1 MYIYVGNHRA
11 IVMKKLPCISAG
23 SADLFFS
30 FSFLYFSHTTLEH
43 EVACLDITP
52 TCKDFFEVYVDSL
65 NLLVYGFLTRATG
78 FWKLN
83 YQH

>member
-11 IVMKKLPCISAG
+11 VVMKKLPCISAG

-52 TCKDFFEVYVDSL
+52 TCKDFFKVYVDRL

>member
-1 MYIYVGNHRA
+1 MYVGNHRA

-23 SADLFFS
+23 SADLFF
-30 FSFLYFSHTTLEH
+30 FFLSFSHTTLEH

-78 FWKLN
+78 FWKSN

>member
-1 MYIYVGNHRA
+1 MYVGNHGA

-30 FSFLYFSHTTLEH
+30 FSHTTLEH

-52 TCKDFFEVYVDSL
+52 TCKDFLKVYVDSL
-65 NLLVYGFLTRATG
+65 N
-78 FWKLN
+78 
-83 YQH
+83 

>member
-1 MYIYVGNHRA
+1 MYVGNHRA

-83 YQH
+83 YQC